1 VTPASRTVE
10 LHAALVEGRWYGL
23 AAAGETVAATAVGPT
38 REKTLGSLRQCLPP
52 GVGWREAVGERT
64 SFVEKTL
71 AMLVALEAG
80 REEGKEL
87 PLAEDLVEEPF
98 ASILKVASAIPLGY
112 VTTYGDVA
120 KAAGAEAREV
130 GTAMAR
136 NPVYPIVPCHRV
148 VGAGFAL
155 TGYAGSRAPAAL
167 RAKLERL
174 EKEARGFGTERDVPA
189 GAGALHVYP
198 VERAIARARKDE
210 DAATRQRSLFE

>member
-1 VTPASRTVE
+1 MTRTVD
-10 LHAALVEGRWYGL
+10 LHAALVDGRWYGL
-23 AAAGETVAATAVGPT
+23 ADAGGTLAATAVGRT
-38 REKTLGSLRQCLPP
+38 RELTLASLRQGLAP
-52 GVGWREAVGERT
+52 GVGWHEAVGAP
-64 SFVEKTL
+64 SAFVEKTL

-87 PLAEDLVEEPF
+87 PLAEDLVGEPF

-155 TGYAGSRAPAAL
+155 VGYAGSRAPAAL

-174 EKEARGFGTERDVPA
+174 AKEARGFGAERDVPA
-189 GAGALHVYP
+189 SAGELHVYP

-210 DAATRQRSLFE
+210 DTATRQRSLFE